1 MTQASKL
8 PAGSA
13 LRAHAAH
20 TPPLA
25 RATKFVLAAS
35 EVLLQNQCTDGKG
48 KEKETDSTIYFPTNQ
63 KQVLLRWGSYEAL
76 ASTYRS
82 QKGCGG
88 IIYYNSKNKRKTGT
102 CYKYS

>member
-1 MTQASKL
+1 MSKH
-8 PAGSA
+8 SA
-13 LRAHAAH
+13 VSRFTESHVAH
-20 TPPLA
+20 TSPLA
-25 RATKFVLAAS
+25 RATTFVLSAS
-35 EVLLQNQCTDGKG
+35 EILLQNQCTDRERQREGNRLHDILSHQL
-48 KEKETDSTIYFPTNQ
+48 ETSFITLE
-63 KQVLLRWGSYEAL
+63 LLEAL